1 MLSHGLVRAKVTQT
15 YFSSY
20 ILLFICTSQLRADR
34 RLWTN
39 SLSLSHCVVW
49 VQIYFC
55 YFAATIVGTSAEKR
69 FGRRIVAA
77 AVAAVDPSSTNDDKD
92 GDERLCIE
100 LSPSMRCCPFHIYY
114 YYIDSV
120 AHMRLH
126 FCCYCCCC
134 CEMCRRFGSYFSHG
148 RWCNCNCMWYQ
159 WYLHKVHHSRPTK
172 T

>member
-1 MLSHGLVRAKVTQT
+1 MDLSEPKWLKLIFLHIFYYSSAHRSFVQT
-15 YFSSY
+15 DA
-20 ILLFICTSQLRADR
+20 CGPTH
-34 RLWTN
+34 
-39 SLSLSHCVVW
+39 SLSHCVVW